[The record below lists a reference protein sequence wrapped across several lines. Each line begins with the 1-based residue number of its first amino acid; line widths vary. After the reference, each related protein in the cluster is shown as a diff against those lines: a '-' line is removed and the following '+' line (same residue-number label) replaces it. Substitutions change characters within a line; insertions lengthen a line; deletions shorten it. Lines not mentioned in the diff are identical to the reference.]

1 MKKISLF
8 LSSLLICFCLNAQQI
23 DWKKVGD
30 ELKITFRNPEFV
42 TKILDR
48 KKLTGIPRRV
58 VQEHFIEIYKND
70 EVINYLVNE
79 MQLAGFDKSISK
91 NALEDGKRFGSE
103 LFLSL
108 AIKGINRL
116 PISDQRRYIS
126 YTYQFM
132 NFVTPVECKN
142 LLVSNSSLTAL
153 DNAEIEIK
161 YYSKF
166 KEVDLRNYFFTLR
179 QAMLAEIRD
188 FPVSKGLN
196 SNQIKI
202 ADDAFQVEL
211 ANKMEKQNFS
221 ITVLQAFSD
230 LNSATPIDAC
240 DAGKF
245 IIKTILDTKGYAG
258 DLIITKLILSM
269 Q

>member
-1 MKKISLF
+1 MKKIIVLLISN
-8 LSSLLICFCLNAQQI
+8 LICFCLYAQQT

-30 ELKITFRNPEFV
+30 DLKITFRNPEFV

-70 EVINYLVNE
+70 EVIDYLVNE
-79 MQLAGFDKSISK
+79 MRLAGFDKNNSK
-91 NALEDGKRFGSE
+91 NALEDSKRFGSE

-126 YTYQFM
+126 YSYQFM
-132 NFVTPVECKN
+132 SFVTPVECKN
-142 LLVSNSSLTAL
+142 LLISNSSLTAL
-153 DNAEIEIK
+153 DNAEIELK

-166 KEVDLRNYFFTLR
+166 KEADLRNYYITLR

-188 FPVSKGLN
+188 FPSSKGLN

-202 ADDAFQVEL
+202 ADDTLQVEL
-211 ANKMEKQNFS
+211 AKKMEKQNFS
-221 ITVLQAFSD
+221 NNVLQAFSD
-230 LNSATPIDAC
+230 LNSAAPIDAC

-245 IIKTILDTKGYAG
+245 IMKTVLDTKGYAG